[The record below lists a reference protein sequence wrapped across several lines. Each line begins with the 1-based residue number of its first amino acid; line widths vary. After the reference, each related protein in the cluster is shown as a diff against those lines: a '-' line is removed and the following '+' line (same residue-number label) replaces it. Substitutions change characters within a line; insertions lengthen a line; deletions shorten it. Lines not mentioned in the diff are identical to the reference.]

1 MAISTPQPPSPDMI
15 AGIVA
20 EVIRRIRDEQPPPAA
35 PAGRVPQTVAP
46 TAAVTMPPSLPDRVI
61 TLATLEKLPAGTRQI
76 ALSARA
82 VITPSAREFAA
93 DRGLMLIRS
102 APQAERTSST
112 RPFLVAVACGGDRQ
126 AAQSAAAVARAVP
139 AAQSLPAVGLV
150 DTLASIALQAGREA
164 ARGILLTAEP
174 TVAVVAA
181 NRAVSLRAVTG
192 HDTAAVQAAATAA
205 AANLL
210 ILDPR
215 RFSAGSL
222 ERIAVA
228 FARQTA
234 AVPELLRGTAAKG
247 CSCQHHPH

>member
-93 DRGLMLIRS
+93 DRGLMLIR
-102 APQAERTSST
+102 
-112 RPFLVAVACGGDRQ
+112 
-126 AAQSAAAVARAVP
+126 
-139 AAQSLPAVGLV
+139 
-150 DTLASIALQAGREA
+150 
-164 ARGILLTAEP
+164 
-174 TVAVVAA
+174 
-181 NRAVSLRAVTG
+181 
-192 HDTAAVQAAATAA
+192 
-205 AANLL
+205 
-210 ILDPR
+210 
-215 RFSAGSL
+215 
-222 ERIAVA
+222 
-228 FARQTA
+228 
-234 AVPELLRGTAAKG
+234 
-247 CSCQHHPH
+247 